1 VKETIGKLSSSG
13 LRIGIVVSRFNSG
26 VTERLLEGAI
36 DILRRT
42 GAAESDIEVVRVPG
56 SFEIPVAAKAL
67 AEKGSCQAIVCLGAI
82 IKGQTDHYS
91 FLASSVTNA
100 LSAISVEHRV
110 PIGYGVITAD
120 TVEQALDRAGLKHG
134 NKGVDAAL
142 SAVEMANDL
151 KELKA
156 DNGRLTA
163 DN

>member
-1 VKETIGKLSSSG
+1 MKETIGKLNSSG
-13 LRIGIVVSRFNSG
+13 LRIGIVVSRFNSS
-26 VTERLLEGAI
+26 VTEQLLQGAI

-56 SFEIPVAAKAL
+56 SFEIPLAAKSL

-91 FLASSVTNA
+91 FLASGVTNS
-100 LSAISVEHRV
+100 LNAISVEYRV
-110 PIGYGVITAD
+110 PIGYGIITAD

-142 SAVEMANDL
+142 SAIEMANVL

-156 DNGRLTA
+156 DS
-163 DN
+163 

>member
-1 VKETIGKLSSSG
+1 VKETIGKLNSSG
-13 LRIGIVVSRFNSG
+13 LRIGIVVSRFNSS

-56 SFEIPVAAKAL
+56 SFEIPLAAKSL

-91 FLASSVTNA
+91 FLASGVTNS
-100 LSAISVEHRV
+100 LNAISVEHQV
-110 PIGYGVITAD
+110 PVGYGIITAD

-142 SAVEMANDL
+142 SAIEMANVL
-151 KELKA
+151 KELK
-156 DNGRLTA
+156 NT
-163 DN
+163 

>member
-1 VKETIGKLSSSG
+1 MKETIGKLSSSG
-13 LRIGIVVSRFNSG
+13 LRIGIVVSRFNSS

-56 SFEIPVAAKAL
+56 SFEIPLAAKTL
-67 AEKGSCQAIVCLGAI
+67 AEKGSCDAIVCLGAI

-91 FLASSVTNA
+91 FLASGVTHSLN
-100 LSAISVEHRV
+100 AISVEHRV
-110 PIGYGVITAD
+110 PIGYGIITAD

-142 SAVEMANDL
+142 SAIEMVDVV
-151 KELKA
+151 KELIEE
-156 DNGRLTA
+156 
-163 DN
+163 